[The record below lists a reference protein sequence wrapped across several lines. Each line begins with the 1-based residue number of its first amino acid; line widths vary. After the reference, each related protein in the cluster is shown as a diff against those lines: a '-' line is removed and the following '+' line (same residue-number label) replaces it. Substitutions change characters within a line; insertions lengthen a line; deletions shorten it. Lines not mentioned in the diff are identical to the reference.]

1 MSSELN
7 PKQERFAQLYVETGN
22 ASEAYRQAYNSKAK
36 PEVVNVKACELL
48 KTGKISV
55 RVRQLREELE
65 ELSLW
70 SRLDSVRVLADIAK
84 GVDPDSK
91 PSDKVNAVKALNAM
105 HGWDA
110 PSRVDLTTKGESLN
124 TSLAERLS
132 GGSKE

>member
-7 PKQERFAQLYVETGN
+7 PKQERFTQLYVETGN

-70 SRLDSVRVLADIAK
+70 SRLDSVRVLANIAK

-110 PSRVDLTTKGESLN
+110 PSRVDVTTKGESLN

>member
-7 PKQERFAQLYVETGN
+7 PKQERFTQLYVETGN

-70 SRLDSVRVLADIAK
+70 SRLDSVRVLANIAK

-110 PSRVDLTTKGESLN
+110 PSRVDVTTKGESLN
-124 TSLAERLS
+124 TNLAERLS